1 MNYQKELKQYQQ
13 KGEKNLI
20 NIFNILNVA
29 KYFSSGIFQNY
40 LVPVPVKK
48 YIRNFSGTIWVNSWK
63 FNGISEETI
72 ENTTKSDSNFAPFFG
87 WPSFITKHK
96 F

>member
-40 LVPVPVKK
+40 LVLVPVKK
-48 YIRNFSGTIWVNSWK
+48 YIRNFSGTI
-63 FNGISEETI
+63 
-72 ENTTKSDSNFAPFFG
+72 
-87 WPSFITKHK
+87 
-96 F
+96 